1 MVKMVLYVALSQEIP
16 LSCVDEVLLM
26 MVMLLVGFALE
37 NGTLK
42 WNGYLLQV
50 RIDPIPA
57 NTTR

>member
-1 MVKMVLYVALSQEIP
+1 MVKMMVYVALLQGISM
-16 LSCVDEVLLM
+16 SCVDEVLLM

-57 NTTR
+57 NTAR